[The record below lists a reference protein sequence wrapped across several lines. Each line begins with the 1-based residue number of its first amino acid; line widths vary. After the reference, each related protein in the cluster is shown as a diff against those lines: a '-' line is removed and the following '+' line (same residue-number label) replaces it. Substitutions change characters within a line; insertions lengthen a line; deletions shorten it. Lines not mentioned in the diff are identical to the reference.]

1 MAEVILSHFAISVL
15 QKVTCIVTEWA
26 TNEIKLS
33 WNINEEIGKL
43 ERSLR
48 SICAV
53 LQDAESKQSS
63 SHALQEWLDNLKDAV
78 YNIDDVLDDMA
89 TGVLEQD
96 VHKGFHAQ
104 LRHLLVSP
112 FELSHKLKEVR
123 HKLDEIAAN
132 KSQFGLTEKPI
143 DIPVTNSSSSRETYS
158 FINEPNIIGRD
169 GAKTEIVARILAAV
183 DSASPFSVL
192 PIVGSGGIR
201 KTALAKLIYN
211 DVQIT
216 NKFEMKLWACVSD
229 AYDLKILNDII
240 QSSIGESHKQLNREV
255 LQSMLRGI
263 LHEKRYFLVLD
274 DMWNEEAGEWEDLR
288 SLLCSGGNGSVVI
301 VFFEIGGI

>member
-1 MAEVILSHFAISVL
+1 L
-15 QKVTCIVTEWA
+15 
-26 TNEIKLS
+26 
-33 WNINEEIGKL
+33 
-43 ERSLR
+43 
-48 SICAV
+48 
-53 LQDAESKQSS
+53 
-63 SHALQEWLDNLKDAV
+63 
-78 YNIDDVLDDMA
+78 DDVA
-89 TGVLEQD
+89 TRDLEQK
-96 VHKGFHAQ
+96 VHKGFLAQ
-104 LRHLLVSP
+104 LQHLLVYP
-112 FELSHKLKEVR
+112 FELSHRIKEVR
-123 HKLDEIAAN
+123 DKLEEIASN

-240 QSSIGESHKQLNREV
+240 QSSIGESHKQLNLEV

>member
-1 MAEVILSHFAISVL
+1 
-15 QKVTCIVTEWA
+15 
-26 TNEIKLS
+26 
-33 WNINEEIGKL
+33 
-43 ERSLR
+43 
-48 SICAV
+48 
-53 LQDAESKQSS
+53 
-63 SHALQEWLDNLKDAV
+63 
-78 YNIDDVLDDMA
+78 
-89 TGVLEQD
+89 
-96 VHKGFHAQ
+96 
-104 LRHLLVSP
+104 
-112 FELSHKLKEVR
+112 
-123 HKLDEIAAN
+123 
-132 KSQFGLTEKPI
+132 
-143 DIPVTNSSSSRETYS
+143 VTNSSSSRETYS

-169 GAKTEIVARILAAV
+169 GAKNEIVARILAAV
-183 DSASPFSVL
+183 DSASPLSVL

-240 QSSIGESHKQLNREV
+240 QSSIGESHKQLNLEV